1 MIFLQ
6 NLNFQLFWVSE
17 FEFSAVLGC
26 QNLNFGGCGISEFEF
41 SAVWG
46 SQSSWNLNF
55 QLLVLWN
62 LNFQRPF
69 FSFFSDFDQSWC
81 HKFPDTFPM
90 PVVSPIPFQKW
101 ELLIFGDFG
110 CLWLWLWL
118 WVCFGFAFALLLFVL
133 SCPGLAL
140 LGLAWPGLAG
150 LGLLA
155 SLMWGAW
162 PWGVDLNSRS
172 KVGVQGLGLRF
183 RV

>member
-69 FSFFSDFDQSWC
+69 FSFLQ
-81 HKFPDTFPM
+81 
-90 PVVSPIPFQKW
+90 I
-101 ELLIFGDFG
+101 LI
-110 CLWLWLWL
+110 
-118 WVCFGFAFALLLFVL
+118 
-133 SCPGLAL
+133 
-140 LGLAWPGLAG
+140 
-150 LGLLA
+150 
-155 SLMWGAW
+155 
-162 PWGVDLNSRS
+162 
-172 KVGVQGLGLRF
+172 KVGAISSLILSQCQL
-183 RV
+183 